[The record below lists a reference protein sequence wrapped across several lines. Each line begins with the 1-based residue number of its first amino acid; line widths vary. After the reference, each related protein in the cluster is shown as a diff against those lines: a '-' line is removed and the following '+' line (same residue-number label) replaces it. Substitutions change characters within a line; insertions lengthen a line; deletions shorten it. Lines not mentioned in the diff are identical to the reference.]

1 VIRNN
6 RAWFLI
12 LAAILWA
19 MLDCP
24 FSAQGGI
31 NDPIDGHTRPPG
43 WYKDY
48 PEKCIIGCFIELD
61 NMVYREDV
69 ELAGLPY
76 QLHYSS
82 WRVPSNRA
90 PYMLDIPIRNP
101 AESNDAPISV
111 QVTIDVADV
120 QQSYSHGQTNYSYGN
135 MGDIEITLHPSY
147 GAAAY
152 LQEQAAITSDQI
164 PENIVYQWDG
174 RDAVGNI
181 LFGVY
186 KGQVAIRS
194 TYVTYTD
201 GPAILAIDTGSAP
214 PGSSDS
220 IPPPGSYDPPM
231 SPAVAGQGPGYCPPN
246 YQNPSPR
253 SGSGVPTGGGVSASI
268 SRIPHYYNMTRTY
281 SVDLGTVWATNFG
294 LGGWTLSPHHYYD
307 VKGQTLFL
315 GTGDHVAAAPIGA
328 PACVFGGLTITG
340 QTINIV
346 SGDGREMY
354 VFGTNGSHLRT
365 LDTLSG
371 TTNYIFTYN
380 ASGLLSS
387 IADVNGLTTSIERDA
402 QGSPTAIVSPYGI
415 RTEMS
420 LSADGYLEKV
430 VTSIGGTNIYY
441 YAPGGLMTN
450 YITRRGYT
458 YTVHY
463 DEEGRVTFTTNY
475 EGGVVNVSRTNYYPS
490 YKLDNASSPGRVETH
505 YYEFLPNGFRQRTI
519 SNALFVVSRTLNN
532 YDNTLETNWLANG
545 LVITTKKAADPRFGL
560 QAPYVSEVLL
570 DLPSG
575 LRWSGGVSRIVGL
588 ANTNDLL
595 SLTQQVYSININGRL
610 FESTYQS
617 AGRTVSN
624 RTAEG
629 RWRQVT
635 LDEMGRPTKLE
646 VPGLYDIDA
655 VYDEDGRLA
664 SITQGAGA
672 EQRALWLNYSAD
684 GWLASLS
691 NNLGRTVQLY
701 SDPAGRATNII
712 RPDSQ
717 VIGLRYNPSDLVTGV
732 TPPGRPEHT
741 MDYTGMGLFK
751 LYSAPDVG
759 QPTNLVFTYN
769 QAREWTS
776 ICYPADR
783 VVTATYNEVGLP
795 QSLTWPEDKIN
806 FSFNTNGVL
815 TGIASTSG
823 VSWAYGFDG
832 PLLTNAYLTGP
843 VTGRIGITYNT
854 DLHPCVVTINGTVS
868 IPYTYDNDLLITG
881 AGDMELRRDAQ
892 NGFLT
897 NTVLGQVSDY
907 RSFNGF
913 GERSSYS
920 AYFSATSVYSV
931 VHSSD
936 LMGRITSR
944 VEAVLGVTNRYDYYY
959 DEVGRLTQVNT
970 NGATYSQYQ
979 YDPNGNRTNAVVAAA
994 VSAAQY
1000 DAQDRLLTYG
1010 SATYQ
1015 YNAWGSLTNRSVGG
1029 TNTAYRYD
1037 TRGSLLE
1044 VREGTNVILY
1054 TVDPMGRRI
1063 AEKRNGSVVQRL
1075 VYQDFLKP
1083 AAEISADGSIL
1094 AYFVYATRVNVPDY
1108 IVKTGRTYRII
1119 TDHLGSVRLVVDAE
1133 TGGIAQRLDYDEFGR
1148 VTQDSNTGFQPF
1160 GFAGGLYDHDTG
1172 LVRFGFRD
1180 YDSGIGRWLSKDPV
1194 GLSGG
1199 LHLYVFVGNNP
1210 VNYIDP
1216 WGLVVYNDSS
1226 RTIWIKPETGPKA
1239 TQALPIPPGG
1249 CWPGAQ
1255 DGIADPGAHPG
1266 EVYKNVTGVDLRVNE
1281 DGSVDWTTDPSGVG
1295 DWTKQFGGMVWPGKR
1310 GGGWKDSDW
1319 QKWLHERKPD
1329 GDYGWDKLFDAS
1341 KPKPDP
1347 EDCKK

>member
-1 VIRNN
+1 
-6 RAWFLI
+6 
-12 LAAILWA
+12 
-19 MLDCP
+19 
-24 FSAQGGI
+24 
-31 NDPIDGHTRPPG
+31 
-43 WYKDY
+43 
-48 PEKCIIGCFIELD
+48 
-61 NMVYREDV
+61 
-69 ELAGLPY
+69 
-76 QLHYSS
+76 
-82 WRVPSNRA
+82 
-90 PYMLDIPIRNP
+90 MLDIAIRNP
-101 AESNDAPISV
+101 AETNGLVSAEVTISV
-111 QVTIDVADV
+111 
-120 QQSYSHGQTNYSYGN
+120 TNIEESFHYGN
-135 MGDIEITLHPSY
+135 TGNVERMLYNASKQVNILDALGTL
-147 GAAAY
+147 AAA
-152 LQEQAAITSDQI
+152 QI
-164 PENIVYQWDG
+164 PIAKIYAWNG
-174 RDAVGNI
+174 RDAASNIIEGVHRGAVTVRRTYLDMSYDEEGGVAVPPSAVSSSGPTPPAGSYRPIVRPWDAVGIIGEPDDYFLRDPPGYPRENATDAPSPPQG
-181 LFGVY
+181 LEVS
-186 KGQVAIRS
+186 A
-194 TYVTYTD
+194 D
-201 GPAILAIDTGSAP
+201 GPSS
-214 PGSSDS
+214 GSSRV
-220 IPPPGSYDPPM
+220 PSYY
-231 SPAVAGQGPGYCPPN
+231 SNEQ
-246 YQNPSPR
+246 
-253 SGSGVPTGGGVSASI
+253 
-268 SRIPHYYNMTRTY
+268 TY
-281 SVDLGTVWATNFG
+281 DVYLGTWLATNSG
-294 LGGWTLSPHHYYD
+294 LGGWTLSPHHHYD
-307 VKGQTLFL
+307 VQGHTLFL
-315 GTGDHVAAAPIGA
+315 GTGDQMPAVPVGT
-328 PACVFGGLTITG
+328 PACVFGGVNVTGETIS
-340 QTINIV
+340 IV
-346 SGDGREMY
+346 STDGNEIY
-354 VFGTNGSHLRT
+354 VFNTNGVHLRT
-365 LDTLSG
+365 VDALMG
-371 TTNYIFTYN
+371 TTNYSFAYN
-380 ASGLLSS
+380 AAGLLTS
-387 IADVNGLTTSIERDA
+387 ITDEHGMTASIERDA
-402 QGSPTAIVSPYGI
+402 SGSPTAIVSPYGI
-415 RTEMS
+415 RTELS
-420 LSADGYLEKV
+420 LSAEGYLEKIV
-430 VTSIGGTNIYY
+430 NPAGGTNSFY
-441 YAPGGLMTN
+441 YAPGGLATN
-450 YITRRGYT
+450 YMTRRGYT
-458 YTVHY
+458 YDIHY
-463 DEEGRVTFTTNY
+463 DELGRVTFEENV
-475 EGGVVNVSRTNYYPS
+475 EGGTLSVSRTNCYPS
-490 YKLDNASSPGRVETH
+490 YRLDQASSPDRVETH
-505 YYEFLPNGFRQRTI
+505 LYDFLSDGYRQRTI